1 MGYTSNLFK
10 KNGYIL
16 IFTVLTVLIYF
27 VLYITRIADDN
38 RLTSWQWV
46 FNNANVIE
54 IFPILLAGFIPAYLL
69 SKVSFSGRY
78 SIIFLFFISYVIAA
92 LFWKEPEVIVDA
104 SRYFTQAKYLEVYG
118 IEKFIREWGRD
129 INVWTDMPLLP
140 FLYGLIFRFFGEVRA
155 YIQIFITFLFAMTVV
170 LTYLIGKDL
179 WDEEIGFSAGLLLL
193 GMPYLL
199 TQVPLMLVDVPAM
212 FFLTLSVFTYIRAL
226 KHGGMWL
233 CYSSVAVFLAF
244 FSKYSAW
251 LMLSVLPVIFFVYL
265 KIPLSSKKGISGNER
280 RTMSHRSALVVLA
293 AALLIGVIFW
303 LKYDIFLGQIKLLL
317 DYQQPGLKRWS
328 ESFVSTFLFQIH
340 PFITAAALY
349 SIYAAFLKRD
359 LKYLIIIWLLFL
371 AAVLQIKRIRY
382 IIMAFPMLALMASY
396 GLQEIKDRRI
406 IRFISLYAIIF
417 STSIAFFAYLP
428 FLNSTSPA
436 NIKNAG
442 AFLNSLDATDVE
454 AFTVRT
460 GNSDVNP
467 AVSVPI
473 LDLFTAKKIRY
484 YYDTGSS
491 RLFSEIEKSPLRFT
505 WEYKN
510 YRYYNGDNKFFAEA
524 GAVVIISDG
533 LGQAIPIDIKQKIK
547 KYRNSASFDVSEG
560 IFRYTP
566 VVKIYY

>member
-1 MGYTSNLFK
+1 MSYTSNLFK
-10 KNGYIL
+10 KNGNIL

-54 IFPILLAGFIPAYLL
+54 IFPILLAGFIPAYLF
-69 SKVSFSGRY
+69 SRVSFFERHPV
-78 SIIFLFFISYVIAA
+78 ICLFSLSYIIAA
-92 LFWKEPEVIVDA
+92 LFWREPEVIVDA

-118 IEKFIREWGRD
+118 IEKFIKEWGRD
-129 INVWTDMPLLP
+129 INVWTDMPLMP

-199 TQVPLMLVDVPAM
+199 TQAPLMLVDVPAM
-212 FFLTLSVFTYIRAL
+212 FFLTLSVFTYIRSL

-233 CYSSVAVFLAF
+233 CFSSVAVFLAF

-251 LMLSVLPVIFFVYL
+251 LMLSVLLIVFFVFL
-265 KIPLSSKKGISGNER
+265 KISLHPQKGDSGNR
-280 RTMSHRSALVVLA
+280 WRTISYRTALITSA
-293 AALLIGVIFW
+293 AALLIGVVFW
-303 LKYDIFLGQIKLLL
+303 YKSDVFMSQIGLLL
-317 DYQQPGLKRWS
+317 DYQRPGLRRWS
-328 ESFVSTFLFQIH
+328 ESFISTFFFQTNLFIA
-340 PFITAAALY
+340 AAALY
-349 SIYAAFLKRD
+349 SAYAAFKKRD
-359 LKYLIIIWLLFL
+359 LKYLVIIWLIFL
-371 AAVLQIKRIRY
+371 VTILQIKRIRY

-396 GLQEIKDRRI
+396 GLQEIKDKRI
-406 IRFISLYAIIF
+406 VKFMSFYVVVF
-417 STSIAFFAYLP
+417 SVIVAFFAYLP
-428 FLNSTSPA
+428 FLNSTSQA

-442 AFLNSLDATDVE
+442 AFLNSLSATDVE
-454 AFTVRT
+454 VFTVRT

-467 AVSVPI
+467 AVSVPL

-484 YYDTGSS
+484 YYNGSS
-491 RLFSEIEKSPLRFT
+491 SLPFNDVEKSPLRFT
-505 WEYKN
+505 WELKN
-510 YRYYNGDNKFFAEA
+510 YRYYNGDNNFFAEA

-533 LGQAIPIDIKQKIK
+533 LGQVIPFDIKQKIK

>member
-92 LFWKEPEVIVDA
+92 LFWKEPDVIVDA

-265 KIPLSSKKGISGNER
+265 KNPLSSKKGILGYEQ

-303 LKYDIFLGQIKLLL
+303 FKYDIFLGQIKLL
-317 DYQQPGLKRWS
+317 
-328 ESFVSTFLFQIH
+328 
-340 PFITAAALY
+340 
-349 SIYAAFLKRD
+349 
-359 LKYLIIIWLLFL
+359 
-371 AAVLQIKRIRY
+371 
-382 IIMAFPMLALMASY
+382 
-396 GLQEIKDRRI
+396 
-406 IRFISLYAIIF
+406 
-417 STSIAFFAYLP
+417 
-428 FLNSTSPA
+428 
-436 NIKNAG
+436 
-442 AFLNSLDATDVE
+442 
-454 AFTVRT
+454 
-460 GNSDVNP
+460 
-467 AVSVPI
+467 
-473 LDLFTAKKIRY
+473 
-484 YYDTGSS
+484 
-491 RLFSEIEKSPLRFT
+491 
-505 WEYKN
+505 
-510 YRYYNGDNKFFAEA
+510 
-524 GAVVIISDG
+524 
-533 LGQAIPIDIKQKIK
+533 
-547 KYRNSASFDVSEG
+547 
-560 IFRYTP
+560 
-566 VVKIYY
+566 

>member
-78 SIIFLFFISYVIAA
+78 SIIFLFLISYIIAA

-155 YIQIFITFLFAMTVV
+155 YIQIFITFLFAMSIV

-265 KIPLSSKKGISGNER
+265 KIPLSSKKGISGMSE
-280 RTMSHRSALVVLA
+280 RTMSHRNALVVLA

-303 LKYDIFLGQIKLLL
+303 FKYDIFLGQIKLLL

-328 ESFVSTFLFQIH
+328 ESFISTFFFQTHLFIA
-340 PFITAAALY
+340 AAALY
-349 SIYAAFLKRD
+349 SAYAAFKKRD
-359 LKYLIIIWLLFL
+359 LKYLVIIWLIFL
-371 AAVLQIKRIRY
+371 VTILQIKRIRY

-396 GLQEIKDRRI
+396 GLQEIRDKRI
-406 IRFISLYAIIF
+406 VRFMSFYIVVFSIIV
-417 STSIAFFAYLP
+417 AFFAYLP
-428 FLNSTSPA
+428 FLNSTSAA

-442 AFLNSLDATDVE
+442 AFLNSLDASEIEVFTLQAKNHDVK
-454 AFTVRT
+454 
-460 GNSDVNP
+460 P

-473 LDLFTAKKIRY
+473 LDLFTAKRSDIIMIRVPPVSSARLRSPVAVYGNIKI
-484 YYDTGSS
+484 TG
-491 RLFSEIEKSPLRFT
+491 IIT
-505 WEYKN
+505 
-510 YRYYNGDNKFFAEA
+510 
-524 GAVVIISDG
+524 VITSF
-533 LGQAIPIDIKQKIK
+533 LQKP
-547 KYRNSASFDVSEG
+547 EL
-560 IFRYTP
+560 
-566 VVKIYY
+566 